1 LNTFLQSNTMRTTLW
16 IPVIATALLA
26 PAHAVFAQA
35 FPGKM
40 VRIVIPFSLGGSND
54 LTARILLPHLAERW
68 KQQVIIDPHVGAA
81 STVGTDH
88 VAKSAPDGHTILFTS
103 TQFAYAPSTFAKL
116 PYDPLNDLVP
126 VTLVTVSPQMI
137 IAHPSLPANTPK
149 QLVALAR
156 ARPGELSLGNA
167 GNSLPS
173 LSFITL
179 AKVKMTPVPYKG
191 AGPLQIDVM
200 GGHVPL
206 GMGAIS
212 SFMGTVRSGRA
223 KVIGV
228 CSLQPTPLYP
238 SAPPMAEAAPGFEAV
253 AWFGMFVP
261 RGTSPAVVKRIRDD
275 IADVLKIPDVRKRL
289 NDIGG
294 DPSGMPTEEF
304 ARMVRS
310 EIEKWNKVAASAGI
324 KPQ

>member
-1 LNTFLQSNTMRTTLW
+1 MRSSFWATFFATL
-16 IPVIATALLA
+16 LLA
-26 PAHAVFAQA
+26 AAPSVFAQA
-35 FPGKM
+35 FPGKV

-54 LTARILLPHLAERW
+54 LTARILLPHLTERW

-81 STVGTDH
+81 STVGANH

-103 TQFAYAPSTFAKL
+103 TQYAYAPSTFANL

-149 QLVALAR
+149 ELVALAR
-156 ARPGELSLGNA
+156 ARPGELSIGNA
-167 GNSLPS
+167 GNALPS
-173 LSFITL
+173 YSFAML
-179 AKVKMTPVPYKG
+179 AKAKIVTVAYKG
-191 AGPLQIDVM
+191 AGPLQIDIM

-206 GMGAIS
+206 GMAAIS
-212 SFMGTVRSGRA
+212 SFMGTVKSGRA

-228 CSLQPTPLYP
+228 CSLERTPLYP
-238 SAPPMAEAAPGFEAV
+238 EAPPMAEGAPGFEAV

-261 RGTSPAVVKRIRDD
+261 RGTPPAVIKRIRDD
-275 IADVLKIPDVRKRL
+275 IADVLKIPGVRERL
-289 NDIGG
+289 NEIGG

-304 ARMVRS
+304 AKMVRS
-310 EIEKWNKVAASAGI
+310 EIDKWNKVAKAAGI

>member
-1 LNTFLQSNTMRTTLW
+1 MLSKFWIAFLAS
-16 IPVIATALLA
+16 ALLA
-26 PAHAVFAQA
+26 PVHSVFAQA
-35 FPGKM
+35 FPGKV

-54 LTARILLPHLAERW
+54 LTARILLPHLTERW

-81 STVGTDH
+81 STVGANH
-88 VAKSAPDGHTILFTS
+88 VAKSAPDGHSILFTS
-103 TQFAYAPSTFAKL
+103 TQYAYAPSTFANL

-137 IAHPSLPANTPK
+137 IAHPSLPANNPK
-149 QLVALAR
+149 QLVAFAR
-156 ARPGELSLGNA
+156 SHPGQLTIGNA
-167 GNSLPS
+167 GNPLPTY
-173 LSFITL
+173 SFITL
-179 AKVKMTPVPYKG
+179 AKVKMTTVPYKG
-191 AGPLQIDVM
+191 AGPLQIDIM

-206 GMGAIS
+206 GMAAIS
-212 SFMGTVRSGRA
+212 SFMATVKSGRA

-228 CSLQPTPLYP
+228 CSLERTPLYP
-238 SAPPMAEAAPGFEAV
+238 EAPPMAEAAPGFEAV

-275 IADVLKIPDVRKRL
+275 IAEVVQIPDVRKRL

-304 ARMVRS
+304 AKMVRS
-310 EIEKWNKVAASAGI
+310 EIDKWNKVAKAAGI